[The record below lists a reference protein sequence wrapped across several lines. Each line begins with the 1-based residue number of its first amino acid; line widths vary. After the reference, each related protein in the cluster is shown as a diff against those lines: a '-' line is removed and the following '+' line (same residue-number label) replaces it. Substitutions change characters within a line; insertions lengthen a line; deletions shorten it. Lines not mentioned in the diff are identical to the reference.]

1 MKSLQYISNLKSMK
15 RELSSIMEKIG
26 SILNFIFIKKNMQKF
41 ILNNLSS

>member
-15 RELSSIMEKIG
+15 REFSSMIGEG

-41 ILNNLSS
+41 ILNNSSS